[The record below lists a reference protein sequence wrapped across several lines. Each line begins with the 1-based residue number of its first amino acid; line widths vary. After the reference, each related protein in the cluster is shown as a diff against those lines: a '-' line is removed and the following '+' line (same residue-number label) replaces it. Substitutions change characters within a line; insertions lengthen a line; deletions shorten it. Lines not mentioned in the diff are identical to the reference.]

1 MMAFLENA
9 FLLVVPLLVVITLI
23 VTVHELGHFLAGR
36 AFGVA
41 IERFSIGFG
50 RALISWRDRGGVEW
64 RVAWAP
70 LGGYVRFA
78 LDENVASVP
87 DCDSLEAMRARIVAH
102 EGVGEEMKYLPFKPL
117 WQRAVISAAGPAANF
132 VLAIAL
138 FSLLFGTV
146 GQIMSPFK
154 VGQVVAGSPAAQAG
168 FQVGDRI
175 LAANGHALPGYYDLK
190 SYLAYRYGSPLDF
203 EVQRGGRTLHL
214 VATPAPDS
222 EASGFGWNQTS
233 GILGV
238 TVARDGHWGFV
249 RLNPISAVIRG
260 TAETWDVVTTT
271 ATQLGRVVTGRTG
284 LDQLHGV
291 VGMARVSGAIT
302 KRAIAD
308 APPDPGDQILNVLV
322 TLISFTALIS
332 VSIGIMNLLPL
343 PILDGGHLLF
353 YAYEGLARRPLGARI
368 QAASY
373 RVGLALLVGLMLF
386 ANLHDLPLTRVFHFF
401 GSLFS

>member
-1 MMAFLENA
+1 MA
-9 FLLVVPLLVVITLI
+9 VITLI
-23 VTVHELGHFLAGR
+23 VTVHELGHFLAAR

-50 RALISWRDRGGVEW
+50 RAIVSWRDRTGVEW
-64 RVAWAP
+64 RIAWAP

-87 DCDSLEAMRARIVAH
+87 DIENLEEMRTRIVAS
-102 EGVGEEMKYLPFKPL
+102 EGPGAERKYLPFKPL
-117 WQRAVISAAGPAANF
+117 WQRALISIAGPAANF
-132 VLAIAL
+132 ALAIVL
-138 FSLLFGTV
+138 FSVLFAAV
-146 GQIMSPFK
+146 GQNVSPYK
-154 VGQVVAGSPAAQAG
+154 VGAVMPASPAARAG

-175 LAANGHALPGYYDLK
+175 IAANGRPLPGYYDLK
-190 SYLAYRYGSPLDF
+190 SYLAYRYDVPMDF
-203 EVQRGGRTLHL
+203 TVRRGAETLHL
-214 VATPAPDS
+214 FAAPEPVS
-222 EASGFGWNQTS
+222 EPSGFGWRQTE

-238 TVARDGHWGFV
+238 GIARDGVWGFR
-249 RLNPISAVIRG
+249 RLGPISAVLQG
-260 TAETWDVVTTT
+260 TAETWDVFNTTT
-271 ATQLGRVVTGRTG
+271 FQLGRVITGKTG

-302 KRAIAD
+302 KKAIDD
-308 APPDPGDQILNVLV
+308 APGDPADQILGVIV

-332 VSIGIMNLLPL
+332 VGIGIMNLLPL
-343 PILDGGHLLF
+343 PVLDGGHLVF
-353 YAYEGLARRPLGARI
+353 YAYEWLARRPLAAPI